1 MSACGRRQAGISQQ
15 TQSLL
20 AIVAPPLLMKPSLTN
35 ADECRLVNTE
45 RSDKVEGGGGPCFY
59 PAPFFSSASSAA
71 FEDDERSRINPV
83 CCVLQQGR
91 RGLGG
96 GVGGRGR
103 KKKKSCRGVTVKLL
117 ERLLCVPQSPLFLSW
132 HGTPS
137 SALSPPLF
145 VPSYKKI
152 WG

>member
-96 GVGGRGR
+96 GLVDEAE
-103 KKKKSCRGVTVKLL
+103 KKKK
-117 ERLLCVPQSPLFLSW
+117 LSW
-132 HGTPS
+132 CYCKAAGTTAVCSSEPS
-137 SALSPPLF
+137 VPFLAWHAVVSSLPPPLCTEL
-145 VPSYKKI
+145 
-152 WG
+152 